1 MHVVKLL
8 HKLLDK
14 TCQAVDKRVRRTLFE
29 AAETLTRCK
38 HLSIF
43 GLERSLD
50 RATNVKHTIKC
61 IDRLFGNQTLHTKSM
76 LFYQGMTDLFLRGN
90 KRPIIIVD
98 WSGLTRCGAFHF
110 LRASVPVGG
119 RTLTLYEQAYPLD
132 EYTSQKTHRE
142 FLNTLKIL
150 LPKDCQPI
158 VITDAGFRNTWFKA
172 VLELD
177 WNFIGRIRNKTQYCE
192 INEKIWNP
200 IKTLYE
206 EATEKVRYIGR
217 VLLAKSNSLLCHF
230 YLMKQKKK
238 NRVKRNLAGKKIQSS
253 VSKKHEKGA
262 NEPWLIA
269 SSLSPDE
276 ISAVEIM
283 LLYRKRMQ
291 IEEAFRDLKNTRNGL
306 GLRHCRSYRLE
317 RLNVALLI
325 GALATLILWLLG
337 TAAKQKNLHYS
348 FQANTEKRWNV
359 LSNFTIGWQV
369 LERGTIKFTPKELA
383 EAFENIVASAIWR
396 PTC

>member
-14 TCQAVDKRVRRTLFE
+14 TCSAVDKRVRRVLFE

-38 HLSIF
+38 QLSIF
-43 GLERSLD
+43 SLG
-50 RATNVKHTIKC
+50 RCLNRTAQVKNTIKC
-61 IDRLFGNQTLHTKSM
+61 IDRLFGNRTLHAKGK
-76 LFYQGMTDLFLRGN
+76 LFYQEMTALILRRN

-110 LRASVPVGG
+110 LRACVPVGG
-119 RTLTLYEQAYPLD
+119 RTLTLYEQAYPLK

-142 FLNTLKIL
+142 FLNTLKTC
-150 LPKDCQPI
+150 LPESCRPI

-172 VLELD
+172 VLTLD
-177 WNFIGRIRNKTQYCE
+177 WDFIGRIRNKTQYCE
-192 INEKIWNP
+192 INEKSWSP
-200 IKTLYE
+200 IKRLYE
-206 EATEKVRYIGR
+206 AATEKVSYIGCF
-217 VLLAKSNSLLCHF
+217 LLAKSNSLLCHF

-238 NRVKRNLAGKKIQSS
+238 NRVKCNLAGKKIQCS
-253 VSKKHEKGA
+253 VSKKHAKGE

-269 SSLSPDE
+269 TSLSPNE

-291 IEEAFRDLKNTRNGL
+291 IEESFRDLKNTRNGL

-325 GALATLILWLLG
+325 AALATLILWLLG
-337 TAAKQKNLHYS
+337 TAAKQKKLHYS

-359 LSNFTIGWQV
+359 LSDFTIGWQV
-369 LERGTIKFTPKELA
+369 LERGTINFTRKEL
-383 EAFENIVASAIWR
+383 EKAFENIVASAIWE
-396 PTC
+396 PAC